1 MTEQQATREE
11 MEQALAKQFGY
22 DDYETFKREAEGQL
36 GKSVLRQLEKKL
48 AQYPSGKPTDTNR

>member
-11 MEQALAKQFGY
+11 MELALAKQFGY
-22 DDYETFKREAEGQL
+22 DDYETFKREAGGHL

-48 AQYPSGKPTDTNR
+48 AQYPSGKPSNS